1 MCSGMKGLALV
12 RDRTGLDRN
21 RAVPKRGISSTL
33 LFCLVESARCGLRAS
48 MGRAKGFDV
57 QAEFVGQLLRCG
69 TGVICVQDGIVLSAG
84 GVS

>member
-1 MCSGMKGLALV
+1 MCSGMKGLAFV
-12 RDRTGLDRN
+12 RDGTGLTEIVLSPRG
-21 RAVPKRGISSTL
+21 GISSTL

-48 MGRAKGFDV
+48 IGRAKGFDV

>member
-1 MCSGMKGLALV
+1 MKGLALV
-12 RDRTGLDRN
+12 RDRTGVDIN
-21 RAVPKRGISSTL
+21 RAIPKSGISSTL
-33 LFCLVESARCGLRAS
+33 LFWLVESARCGLRAS
-48 MGRAKGFDV
+48 IGRAKGFDV